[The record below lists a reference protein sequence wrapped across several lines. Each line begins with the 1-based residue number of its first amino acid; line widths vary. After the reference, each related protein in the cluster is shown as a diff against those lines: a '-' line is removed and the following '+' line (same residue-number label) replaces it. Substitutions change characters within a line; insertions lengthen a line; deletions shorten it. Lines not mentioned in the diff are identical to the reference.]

1 MSNYIISIDG
11 GGTKTLGVLYS
22 QEGQEIKRVVA
33 PSSNFAVDPFQ
44 AKKVIQDVI
53 YQLIKVE
60 HAKTMHIGVAG
71 YSMIKDIEGLRLEL
85 SNQFHSNVQI
95 HPDAHLGLYSV
106 YQENLP
112 LIYVVGGTG
121 SIIYT
126 LNNESI
132 NRYGGYGHLF
142 GDEGSAYSVVMSLF
156 KDILETIDLNKSL
169 NKFQKHILKL
179 IGATDRTSLIGYIYR
194 SKKQEIASLAQELS
208 MHSSSSYAKKILNN
222 EAKKIALNILNVYRK
237 SGINTTFMLA
247 LRGGFIEKAY
257 GVREQIIQILKKK
270 NLDFI
275 VEVDVKEAVYGG
287 YMMSLISDRKES

>member
-1 MSNYIISIDG
+1 MSNFVISIDG
-11 GGTKTLGVLYS
+11 GGTKTLGVLYNLNGL
-22 QEGQEIKRVVA
+22 ETKRVVA
-33 PSSNFAVDPFQ
+33 PSSNFAVDAIQ

-60 HAKTMHIGVAG
+60 HAPVMHIGVAG
-71 YSMIKDIEGLRLEL
+71 YSMIKDIKALEEEL
-85 SNQFHSNVQI
+85 SNQFHSKVNI

-126 LNNESI
+126 LNNDKI

-156 KDILETIDLNKSL
+156 KDILETMDLNKSL
-169 NKFQKHILKL
+169 NKFQQHILKT

-194 SKKQEIASLAQELS
+194 SKKQEIASLAQVLS
-208 MHSSSSYAKKILNN
+208 MHSSSSYAKKILKN
-222 EAKKIALNILNVYRK
+222 EAKKITSNILTVYKK
-237 SGINTTFMLA
+237 SGINSKFMLA

-257 GVREQIIQILKKK
+257 GVKEQIIEILKKK

-287 YMMSLISDRKES
+287 YMMALISDRKES